1 MKDTILVLEE
11 YKRDIKNKNDLDN
24 GNISLEELSLEE
36 LDGVSNLYMKEIT
49 TINREIEKANRELDM
64 INKEIEQRTKNI
76 ERLKQENS
84 YLKKHI
90 KKFLTD
96 YGLS

>member
-24 GNISLEELSLEE
+24 GTITLEELSLEE

-49 TINREIEKANRELDM
+49 KINR
-64 INKEIEQRTKNI
+64 EIEQRTKNI

-84 YLKKHI
+84 YLKKLI
-90 KKFLTD
+90 RNGD
-96 YGLS
+96 NR

>member
-11 YKRDIKNKNDLDN
+11 YKKDIKNKNDLDN

-36 LDGVSNLYMKEIT
+36 LDGVSNLYMREIT
-49 TINREIEKANRELDM
+49 TINR
-64 INKEIEQRTKNI
+64 EIEQRTKNI

-84 YLKKHI
+84 YLKKLI
-90 KKFLTD
+90 RNGD
-96 YGLS
+96 NR

>member
-36 LDGVSNLYMKEIT
+36 LDGVSNLYMREIKI
-49 TINREIEKANRELDM
+49 INREIEKANRELDM
-64 INKEIEQRTKNI
+64 INREIEQRTKNI

-84 YLKKHI
+84 YLKKLI
-90 KKFLTD
+90 RNGD
-96 YGLS
+96 N

>member
-24 GNISLEELSLEE
+24 GTITLDELSLEE
-36 LDGVSNLYMKEIT
+36 LDGVSNLYMREIT
-49 TINREIEKANRELDM
+49 IINR
-64 INKEIEQRTKNI
+64 EIEQRTKNI

-84 YLKKHI
+84 YLKKLI
-90 KKFLTD
+90 RNGD
-96 YGLS
+96 N